1 MQPHSQL
8 MYGIPKQSMID
19 HFAYEEEHS
28 QAVTVWTTQWN
39 FQKIHRIF
47 LRIGTKKTLVPC

>member
-1 MQPHSQL
+1 MQSHSQL

-39 FQKIHRIF
+39 FLKFIESF
-47 LRIGTKKTLVPC
+47 